1 MMKSERVIKMYAVSV
16 FLIVFLFINGIAH
29 AQVLRHE
36 NEQKMKASY
45 TAKSTVKRIQAQLD
59 RYLTKSDILK
69 QTIEL
74 GYDMDDERFS
84 MLAEVMRDDGE
95 VIKEI
100 DLAKDGIISQ
110 VYPSEKNEAM
120 GINMFEYEGSSE
132 NAKIAMESHKYAIA
146 GPFEGV
152 GDKREVLLFDPV
164 YITDEEGREEFWGFS
179 VLTIDWNK
187 FIGELE
193 LDKLEDTSYQYK
205 IWKKDAASGDK
216 TILAQ
221 GMEQKMQ
228 EPIVVECSMPNDI
241 WYFEISQNE
250 GWFSVDQLVANSIL
264 CVILSLLGAMVYL
277 QYATRH
283 MRAVMY
289 TKEIEKSANAAKAAN
304 VAKTGFLSRMSHDI
318 RTPLNGIIGLLKI
331 DEKHK
336 NDVELLERNRKKMLV
351 SANHLLS
358 LINDVLQMSKLEN
371 GEVTLSHEV
380 IEFNKFS
387 KDIMT
392 IIGQRAVEK
401 RITMEYDVTP
411 DKIEEPFVYG
421 STLHLRQIFLNIYG
435 NCIKYNHDG
444 GKVRT
449 EFESL
454 GKTDGMITYKWIIS
468 DNGIGM
474 SQDFVEHIFEPFAQE
489 HSDARSVYNGTGLG
503 MPIAK
508 TLVEKMNGYIN
519 VESKEGVGTKFTI
532 IIPFEIAG
540 KEEVFDMDEEEIQ
553 KGSIRGYN
561 LLLAEDNKL
570 NAEIAQILLADVGAD
585 VVTVHDGKEA
595 KEQFENN
602 PPGTFD
608 AILMDVM
615 MPVVDGITATK
626 MIRAMERDDAHSIPI
641 IAVTANAFD
650 EDAKKCIDAGMNA
663 HIAKPIDVNKMV
675 NVISE
680 LVG

>member
-1 MMKSERVIKMYAVSV
+1 
-16 FLIVFLFINGIAH
+16 
-29 AQVLRHE
+29 
-36 NEQKMKASY
+36 
-45 TAKSTVKRIQAQLD
+45 
-59 RYLTKSDILK
+59 
-69 QTIEL
+69 
-74 GYDMDDERFS
+74 
-84 MLAEVMRDDGE
+84 
-95 VIKEI
+95 
-100 DLAKDGIISQ
+100 
-110 VYPSEKNEAM
+110 
-120 GINMFEYEGSSE
+120 
-132 NAKIAMESHKYAIA
+132 
-146 GPFEGV
+146 
-152 GDKREVLLFDPV
+152 
-164 YITDEEGREEFWGFS
+164 
-179 VLTIDWNK
+179 
-187 FIGELE
+187 
-193 LDKLEDTSYQYK
+193 
-205 IWKKDAASGDK
+205 
-216 TILAQ
+216 
-221 GMEQKMQ
+221 
-228 EPIVVECSMPNDI
+228 
-241 WYFEISQNE
+241 
-250 GWFSVDQLVANSIL
+250 
-264 CVILSLLGAMVYL
+264 
-277 QYATRH
+277 
-283 MRAVMY
+283 
-289 TKEIEKSANAAKAAN
+289 
-304 VAKTGFLSRMSHDI
+304 MSHDI

-380 IEFNKFS
+380 IEFNKLS

-392 IIGQRAVEK
+392 IIEQRAVEK

-474 SQDFVEHIFEPFAQE
+474 SQDFVKHIFEPFAQE

-508 TLVEKMNGYIN
+508 SLVEKMNGYIN

-641 IAVTANAFD
+641 IAVTANAFE

-675 NVISE
+675 NVISG